1 MRSLRLH
8 FYFFSTFFQKV
19 LDKCPKKCGASR
31 LLINKAYRFGAAGTD
46 FLIWRCVSLKPVNVG
61 GHPAYQNRVL
71 TQLRKYYPNAAT
83 SLPDSTWQILEKFWS
98 LDLSAVDNLMQD
110 RYSVFGPEPRLPSD
124 MLRALLVSVE
134 FKITSYT
141 RFAADL
147 KENHLHAIISGFSV
161 GDTPGTGTFYDFHR
175 RLWLSDNKN
184 LSVALHPPKEKP
196 QKPKGKEEKA
206 APVEKVT
213 VEDLFRQFE
222 KNPPSDMA
230 PCLRLW
236 EIFNTFFLQTSADK
250 NLISLKELALA
261 GDGTPVYTSAR
272 ERKTRTCD
280 CLEKGIR
287 DCKCNRIYH
296 QPDCDIGWDSH
307 RNRFYFGYDLYMLT
321 ASDSV
326 NDLPVFPFLSP
337 ASRHDSHGF
346 LYNWFSMKQFLPEAN
361 VTKLILDSAHDAM
374 PYYEYCKANGIVPF
388 IDLNWKCGRPP
399 VYKDDITLDSDGIPL
414 CPKGHKMK
422 LAAVEPKKGR
432 VKYRCPRIT
441 CKGGSP
447 HCTCEEPCSDAKYGR
462 NVHLVLKDNPR
473 LINNPPRGSEQWKLE
488 FNART
493 SAERCNKREKIDYK
507 LEDGRYRSSM
517 MWYCRLF
524 AIMMCQHLDAWNL
537 SKSSPLKDLFE
548 QAA

>member
-1 MRSLRLH
+1 
-8 FYFFSTFFQKV
+8 
-19 LDKCPKKCGASR
+19 
-31 LLINKAYRFGAAGTD
+31 
-46 FLIWRCVSLKPVNVG
+46 LKPVNIG

-98 LDLSAVDNLMQD
+98 LDLSPVDTLMQD

-161 GDTPGTGTFYDFHR
+161 GDTPGTGTFYDFHS
-175 RLWLSDNKN
+175 RLWLSDIKN
-184 LSVALHPPKEKP
+184 LSEALHPPKEKP

-213 VEDLFRQFE
+213 VDDLFRQFE
-222 KNPPSDMA
+222 ENPPSDMA

-236 EIFNTFFLQTSADK
+236 EIFNTFFLQSSVDK
-250 NLISLKELALA
+250 DLISLKELALA
-261 GDGTPVYTSAR
+261 GDGTPAYTSAQ

-280 CLEKGIR
+280 CLEKGIW
-287 DCKCNRIYH
+287 DCKCDRIYH
-296 QPDCDIGWDSH
+296 QPDCDIGWGSH
-307 RNRFYFGYDLYMLT
+307 RNCFYFGYDLYMLT
-321 ASDSV
+321 ASDSA
-326 NDLPVFPFLSP
+326 NDLPVFPFLGP

-346 LYNWFSMKQFLPEAN
+346 LYNWFSMKLFLPEAN

-374 PYYEYCKANGIVPF
+374 PYYDYCKANGITPF
-388 IDLNWKCGRPP
+388 IDLNWK
-399 VYKDDITLDSDGIPL
+399 YD
-414 CPKGHKMK
+414 
-422 LAAVEPKKGR
+422 
-432 VKYRCPRIT
+432 
-441 CKGGSP
+441 
-447 HCTCEEPCSDAKYGR
+447 R
-462 NVHLVLKDNPR
+462 NVHLVLEDNPR
-473 LINNPPRGSEQWKLE
+473 LINNPLRGSEKWKLE

-524 AIMMCQHLDAWNL
+524 AIMMCQHHDAWSL
-537 SKSSPLKDLFE
+537 PKSSPLKELFE

>member
-1 MRSLRLH
+1 M
-8 FYFFSTFFQKV
+8 
-19 LDKCPKKCGASR
+19 
-31 LLINKAYRFGAAGTD
+31 
-46 FLIWRCVSLKPVNVG
+46 KPVNIG
-61 GHPAYQNRVL
+61 GHSAYQKLVL

-98 LDLSAVDNLMQD
+98 LDLSLVDTFMQD

-124 MLRALLVSVE
+124 MLRAILVSVE

-161 GDTPGTGTFYDFHR
+161 GDTPGIGTFYDFHR
-175 RLWLSDNKN
+175 RLWLSDSKN
-184 LSVALHPPKEKP
+184 LSEALHPPKEKP
-196 QKPKGKEEKA
+196 QY
-206 APVEKVT
+206 
-213 VEDLFRQFE
+213 
-222 KNPPSDMA
+222 
-230 PCLRLW
+230 
-236 EIFNTFFLQTSADK
+236 FNTFFLQTSVDK
-250 NLISLKELALA
+250 KLISLKELALA
-261 GDGTPVYTSAR
+261 GDGTPVYTSAQ

-287 DCKCNRIYH
+287 DCKCNRFYH

-307 RNRFYFGYDLYMLT
+307 RNCFYCGYDLYMLT

-326 NDLPVFPFLSP
+326 NDLSVFPFLSP

-346 LYNWFSMKQFLPEAN
+346 LYNWFSMKQFLPDAK

-374 PYYEYCKANGIVPF
+374 PYYEYCKANGITPF

-399 VYKDDITLDSDGIPL
+399 IYKDDITIDSDGIPL

-432 VKYRCPRIT
+432 VKYRCSKIT

-447 HCTCEEPCSDAKYGR
+447 HCTCEKPCSDAKYGR
-462 NVHLVLKDNPR
+462 NVHLVLEDNPR
-473 LINNPPRGSEQWKLE
+473 LINNPPRGSEKWKME

-493 SAERCNKREKIDYK
+493 SAERCNKREKIDFK

-537 SKSSPLKDLFE
+537 SKPSPLKELFE

>member
-1 MRSLRLH
+1 M
-8 FYFFSTFFQKV
+8 
-19 LDKCPKKCGASR
+19 
-31 LLINKAYRFGAAGTD
+31 
-46 FLIWRCVSLKPVNVG
+46 KPVNIG

-71 TQLRKYYPNAAT
+71 TQLRKYYPNAAS
-83 SLPDSTWQILEKFWS
+83 SLPDSTWQILEKFWA
-98 LDLSAVDNLMQD
+98 LDLSAVDSLMQD

-161 GDTPGTGTFYDFHR
+161 GDTPGTGTFYDFHK

-184 LSVALHPPKEKP
+184 LSVALRPPKEKP

-206 APVEKVT
+206 APIEKVT

-222 KNPPSDMA
+222 ENPPSDIA

-236 EIFNTFFLQTSADK
+236 EIFNTFFLQTSVDK

-307 RNRFYFGYDLYMLT
+307 RNCFYCGYDLYMLT

-346 LYNWFSMKQFLPEAN
+346 LYNWFSMKQFLPEVN

-374 PYYEYCKANGIVPF
+374 PYYEYCKTNGITPF

-399 VYKDDITLDSDGIPL
+399 VYKDDITIGSDGIPL

-422 LAAVEPKKGR
+422 LAAIEPKKGR
-432 VKYRCPRIT
+432 VKYRCPKIT

-447 HCTCEEPCSDAKYGR
+447 HCTCENPCSNAKYGR
-462 NVHLVLKDNPR
+462 NVHLVLEDNPR
-473 LINNPPRGSEQWKLE
+473 LINNPPRGSEKWKLE

-548 QAA
+548 QTA

>member
-1 MRSLRLH
+1 MRLLRVL

-19 LDKCPKKCGASR
+19 LDKRLKKCGASR
-31 LLINKAYRFGAAGTD
+31 LLINKAYCFGAAGTD
-46 FLIWRCVSLKPVNVG
+46 FLIWRCVSLKPVNIG
-61 GHPAYQNRVL
+61 GHPAYQKLVL

-98 LDLSAVDNLMQD
+98 LDLSAVDTLMQD

-124 MLRALLVSVE
+124 MLRAILVSVE
-134 FKITSYT
+134 FKLTSYT

-175 RLWLSDNKN
+175 RLWLSDDKN
-184 LSVALHPPKEKP
+184 LSKALHPPKEKP

-222 KNPPSDMA
+222 ENPPSDMA

-236 EIFNTFFLQTSADK
+236 EIFNTFFLQTSVDK

-261 GDGTPVYTSAR
+261 GDGTPVYTSAQ

-287 DCKCNRIYH
+287 DCKCDRIYH

-307 RNRFYFGYDLYMLT
+307 RNCFYCGYDLYMLT

-346 LYNWFSMKQFLPEAN
+346 LYNWFSMKQFLPNAK

-374 PYYEYCKANGIVPF
+374 PYYEYCKANGITPF

-399 VYKDDITLDSDGIPL
+399 VYKDDITIDSDGIPL

-432 VKYRCPRIT
+432 IKYRCPKISF
-441 CKGGSP
+441 KGGAP
-447 HCTCEEPCSDAKYGR
+447 HCTCKEPCSDAKYGR
-462 NVHLVLKDNPR
+462 NVHLVLEDNPR
-473 LINNPPRGSEQWKLE
+473 LINNPPRGSKEWDLE

-537 SKSSPLKDLFE
+537 SKSSLLTDLFE